1 MQVMVWFYKHVDTLS
16 RLMRNVAAEQRRKE
30 GLDVNEDDEE
40 EEVTIQPFEILCS
53 NKCNTTENRIYS
65 INNPTECQN
74 ELFSSSRNPLKPVKI
89 LFVFTKIGP
98 RKMVN
103 SENVPRFGLFGS
115 TLLSYC
121 MILKNNDPE

>member
-53 NKCNTTENRIYS
+53 NKYNTTENRIYS